1 MVARKGWG
9 RSDMGFSLAV
19 SGEIGRRLRIANQ
32 VAAPP
37 GRIVSH
43 RPNLGLGMAGSY
55 GITAFS
61 RTLARPTRL
70 SELPI
75 AGNPMSHVAL
85 VLFQR
90 RRRLTGRQVH
100 PLKTCS
106 GRGWFL
112 ILLLLAASALGAQP
126 LIGYDLHTSLHPDE
140 GTLVVTATLTLPE
153 DREDWTFL
161 LYPGLQPRVFAGAA
175 RLEPLGHQGGLEA
188 FRLRRQGTGPVTLG
202 YAGPIRGDLKRVT
215 EGMGRE
221 RHWTRG
227 LISAEGVVLDG
238 GSGWYPR
245 FEDALYR
252 FRLQVD
258 LPPGWSAV
266 SQGAG
271 PDPTTGI
278 GSSPHGASPDSTTPA
293 GAGPERVRVTWRED
307 QPQDD
312 IYLIAAPFTTYIQ
325 PTAHGEAQVYL
336 RAPDEALARRYL
348 DATADYLALYSDLLG
363 PYPYAKFA
371 LVENFWETGYGMPS
385 FTLLGPQVIRLPFIL
400 HSSYPHEILHNWW
413 GNSVYIDY
421 ATGNWSEGL
430 TAYLADHLLKEREG
444 QGAQYRRDSLQA
456 YADYVRDGEDFPL
469 SAFRGRHGTAS
480 QAVGYGKSLML
491 FHMLRRDLGDA
502 AFIAGLRR
510 FYADNA
516 FRTAGY
522 EQLRIAFEQA
532 SGRDL
537 QGFFAAWTQRTGAPA
552 LALAGVVI
560 EPPAEA
566 ATPGEKAPSGTTP
579 ASPVVADRAPSGVEV
594 ANLAPTSQEVAVP
607 GVAQEEPAPGARPK
621 GGYRLVGQVEQTQ
634 AEPPFP
640 LTLPLVI
647 HLADGSLVQRR
658 LPMEGRTLDFDLDL
672 PAAPLR
678 LALDPEF
685 DLFRHLAAGENPPSL
700 SALFGAERGLMVL
713 AAAETPALAAG
724 YRQLASSWLDRA
736 PGWELVRDTDL
747 ERLPAD
753 RPVWLLGWSN
763 RFLPALTAIDPGID
777 PGQRRLSLGDQVI
790 DGDDASLALVREQAG
805 RPLGLIATGTAAAL
819 PGLARKL
826 PHYGKYGY
834 LVFAGEEPVNRIKAQ
849 WPAGESALK
858 VWFTPER
865 PKLAPVAAP
874 ALAP

>member
-1 MVARKGWG
+1 
-9 RSDMGFSLAV
+9 
-19 SGEIGRRLRIANQ
+19 
-32 VAAPP
+32 
-37 GRIVSH
+37 
-43 RPNLGLGMAGSY
+43 
-55 GITAFS
+55 
-61 RTLARPTRL
+61 
-70 SELPI
+70 
-75 AGNPMSHVAL
+75 MSHLAL
-85 VLFQR
+85 ALFQR
-90 RRRLTGRQVH
+90 RRRLTSRQVH

-112 ILLLLAASALGAQP
+112 ILLLVATTALGAQP
-126 LIGYDLHTSLHPDE
+126 LIGYDLEASLHPDE
-140 GTLVVTATLTLPE
+140 GTLAVTATLTLPE
-153 DREDWTFL
+153 DREDGTFL
-161 LYPGLQPRVFAGAA
+161 LYPGLQPRVLAGAA
-175 RLEPLGHQGGLEA
+175 RLEPLGLQGGLEA
-188 FRLRRQGTGPVTLG
+188 FRLRRQGTGPVTLS
-202 YAGPIRGDLKRVT
+202 YAGPIHGDLKRVT

-271 PDPTTGI
+271 PDPTTGLD
-278 GSSPHGASPDSTTPA
+278 SFPPGAGPDSTTPA
-293 GAGPERVRVTWRED
+293 GADPERVRVTWRED
-307 QPQDD
+307 RPQDD
-312 IYLIAAPFTTYIQ
+312 IYLIAAPFTPYVQ
-325 PTAHGEAQVYL
+325 PTAHGEAQVFL

-456 YADYVRDGEDFPL
+456 YADHAREGEDFPL

-480 QAVGYGKSLML
+480 QAIGYGKSLML

-502 AFIAGLRR
+502 NFIAGLRR
-510 FYADNA
+510 FHADNA

-522 EQLRIAFEQA
+522 EQLRNAFEQV

-537 QGFFAAWTQRTGAPA
+537 RTFFAAWTQRTGAPV
-552 LALAGVVI
+552 LAL
-560 EPPAEA
+560 
-566 ATPGEKAPSGTTP
+566 
-579 ASPVVADRAPSGVEV
+579 SGVKV
-594 ANLAPTSQEVAVP
+594 AKVAPTSTEVAIP
-607 GVAQEEPAPGARPK
+607 DLAQEDPAPGARPK
-621 GGYRLVGQVEQTQ
+621 DGYRLRGQVEQTQ
-634 AEPPFP
+634 PEPPFP

-647 HLADGSLVQRR
+647 HLENGSLVQRR
-658 LPMEGRTLDFDLDL
+658 LPMAGRVLDLDLDL

-713 AAAETPALAAG
+713 AAGETPALAAG
-724 YRQLASSWLDRA
+724 YRHLAASWLDRA
-736 PGWELVRDTDL
+736 SGWELVRDTDL

-763 RFLPALTAIDPGID
+763 RFLPALAAIDPGID
-777 PGQRRLSLGDQVI
+777 SARRRLTLGDQI
-790 DGDDASLALVREQAG
+790 IEGEDASLALVREQAG
-805 RPLGLIATGTAAAL
+805 RPLGLIATSTAAAL

-834 LVFAGEEPVNRIKAQ
+834 LVFAGEEPVNRIKGQ
-849 WPAGESALK
+849 WPAGESALQ
-858 VWFTPER
+858 VWFTLER
-865 PKLAPVAAP
+865 HRLAPAYAP

>member
-1 MVARKGWG
+1 MSRP
-9 RSDMGFSLAV
+9 SLTLSPLPPA
-19 SGEIGRRLRIANQ
+19 IPGRR
-32 VAAPP
+32 
-37 GRIVSH
+37 
-43 RPNLGLGMAGSY
+43 
-55 GITAFS
+55 
-61 RTLARPTRL
+61 ARPLAQGFWRGLAL
-70 SELPI
+70 S
-75 AGNPMSHVAL
+75 
-85 VLFQR
+85 
-90 RRRLTGRQVH
+90 
-100 PLKTCS
+100 
-106 GRGWFL
+106 
-112 ILLLLAASALGAQP
+112 LLLLAASALGAQP
-126 LIGYDLHTSLHPDE
+126 LIGYDLETRLHPEE
-140 GTLVVTATLTLPE
+140 GTLAVTATLTLPE

-161 LYPGLQPRVFAGAA
+161 LYPGLQPRVMAGAA
-175 RLEPLGHQGGLEA
+175 RLEPLGLQGGLEA
-188 FRLRRQGTGPVTLG
+188 FRLRRQGTGPVTLS

-271 PDPTTGI
+271 PDPTPGLD
-278 GSSPHGASPDSTTPA
+278 SSPPSAGPDSTTPS
-293 GAGPERVRVTWRED
+293 GADPERVRVTWRED
-307 QPQDD
+307 RPQDD
-312 IYLIAAPFTTYIQ
+312 IYLIAAPFTPYVQ

-456 YADYVRDGEDFPL
+456 YADYARDGEDFPL

-491 FHMLRRDLGDA
+491 FHMLRRDLGDET
-502 AFIAGLRR
+502 FVAGLRR

-522 EQLRIAFEQA
+522 DQLRLAFEQV

-552 LALAGVVI
+552 LALSGVLLEPPAKTAAPGDEGPSGKAVAGVDI
-560 EPPAEA
+560 EAPAEA
-566 ATPGEKAPSGTTP
+566 ATPVDKAPSGTTP
-579 ASPVVADRAPSGVEV
+579 TRPVVADSVPPGVEV
-594 ANLAPTSQEVAVP
+594 ANVAPTSSEVAVP
-607 GVAQEEPAPGARPK
+607 GLAHEVPAPGVRPN
-621 GGYRLVGQVEQTQ
+621 GGFRLRGQVKQTQ

-658 LPMEGRTLDFDLDL
+658 LPMTGRTLDFDLDL

-713 AAAETPALAAG
+713 AAGETPALAAG
-724 YRQLASSWLDRA
+724 YRHLAASWLDKA
-736 PGWELVRDTDL
+736 SGWELVWDTDL
-747 ERLPAD
+747 DRLPAD

-763 RFLPALTAIDPGID
+763 RFLPVLTAIAPGID
-777 PGQRRLSLGDQVI
+777 PAQLRLNLGDQVI
-790 DGDDASLALVREQAG
+790 EGDDASLALVREQAG
-805 RPLGLIATGTAAAL
+805 RPLGLIATGTVAAL

-834 LVFAGEEPVNRIKAQ
+834 LVFAGEKPVNRIKGQ
-849 WPAGESALK
+849 WPAGASALQ

-865 PKLAPVAAP
+865 PRLTPVSAPSLAP
-874 ALAP
+874 